1 MASPNE
7 LIEQVSAFH
16 ADAFGWA
23 VACCGGDPHPA
34 ADVLQECY
42 VKVATGRAAFGGKSS
57 LKTWWL
63 GVVRLTALEEHR
75 GMHRWQRRMDAV
87 REWLEALGGEKYPG
101 LAEHGPAFP
110 SVDADQLLA
119 ALTQLPA
126 RQAEI
131 LRLRY
136 QHDLSVTEAA
146 TVMGVSV
153 GSARQHYERAKKKLR
168 VLLSS
173 KMIETLCDH
182 AS

>member
-1 MASPNE
+1 MASPTD

-23 VACCGGDPHPA
+23 VACCGGDPDAA

-42 VKVATGRAAFGGKSS
+42 VKVATGRASFGGKSS

-63 GVVRLTALEEHR
+63 GVVRLTALEQHR
-75 GMHRWQRRMDAV
+75 GMQRGQRRMEAV
-87 REWLEALGGEKYPG
+87 REWLGVLGGRESPD
-101 LAEHGPAFP
+101 LAEPAPAFP
-110 SVDADQLLA
+110 PVDAEQLLA
-119 ALTQLPA
+119 ALAQLPA

-131 LRLRY
+131 LRLHY
-136 QHDLSVTEAA
+136 QHDLSVSEAA

-168 VLLSS
+168 VLLTAN
-173 KMIETLCDH
+173 MTETLCDH